1 VNKSEFPSLVMG
13 VDGGQTKT
21 TCLLS
26 TIDGEL
32 LGEGRAGPIFHLA
45 MKEGEERFL
54 ESVGEAI
61 QKAWDA
67 AGLQPRLLA
76 AIGLGLTGVT
86 GDSLEARKAAA
97 LAGRLVQSHQVIV
110 QSDVY
115 ASLLSAHAGG
125 EGIVVVSG
133 TGSVAMGINQSGQ
146 VMRTGGWG
154 WVMGDEG
161 SACWIGRRGL
171 SAALRAYDQVDPV
184 TQLEQFFL
192 EHFKVQAIHDIKR
205 IYMASDFGARGFG
218 SLAPVVAQAA
228 KDGDGIAKQIIANA
242 AHELALITL
251 AITKKLSFE
260 KIPVGIATI
269 GGAFEHLW
277 GLKEYFQNYLKKSTP
292 EMKIVDE
299 QFPTKYGP
307 LILGLRACQEDL
319 NLVLN
324 RLRKSILSSHQQ

>member
-1 VNKSEFPSLVMG
+1 MG

-26 TIDGEL
+26 TVNGEL
-32 LGEGRAGPIFHLA
+32 LGEGRAGPILHLA

-61 QKAWDA
+61 QKAWKA
-67 AGLQPRLLA
+67 TGLQPRLLA

-97 LAGRLVQSHQVIV
+97 LAGRLVHSHQVIV

-146 VMRTGGWG
+146 IIRTGGWG

-171 SAALRAYDQVDPV
+171 SAALRAYDQVGPA
-184 TQLEQFFL
+184 TQLEQIFL
-192 EHFKVQAIHDIKR
+192 EHFNVQEIHDIKR

-218 SLAPVVAQAA
+218 SLAPIVAQAA
-228 KDGDGIAKQIIANA
+228 NNGDETAKQIITDA
-242 AHELALITL
+242 AHELAWIAM
-251 AITKKLSFE
+251 AITKKMSFE
-260 KIPVGIATI
+260 KIPIGVATI

-277 GLKEYFQNYLKKSTP
+277 GLKDYLRNYLMKNTH
-292 EMKIVDE
+292 EMEIVDE

-324 RLRKSILSSHQQ
+324 RLHKSMLSSHHK